1 MIYTGENEYPIY
13 LGDNEIPAI
22 YCGEELIYP
31 VSLGTLTG
39 ITIENLT
46 WKSDVPYSGG
56 TADKDNCSYKVVAHY
71 DSGKNRSITSKA
83 TITGS
88 ISVSA
93 STATERV
100 DLGLLELTATYEGF
114 TATAS
119 IEAYQEGNHYNQY
132 LTFRITSPGKIV
144 WYSTNANFTGVVINY
159 SLDSGA
165 TWTSLASAVNTENG
179 FDVDTDDV
187 VMFKGNNNYYARPVS
202 TISGSSY
209 YNQFTNTTAGFIA
222 EGNIMS
228 LIYGDNFVG
237 NDSLPAST
245 THNFGGLF
253 NGCTGMSNADN
264 LILPAMTLNPYC
276 YRNLFANCKLKTS
289 PKLPATTLA
298 QGCYNN
304 MFIGC
309 NTLEIAPDL
318 PAPVLAKQ
326 SYEGMLYMQSGNTL
340 RYIKCLA
347 TNKSASRCLT
357 NFHNSRLVSPT
368 GVFVKYPG
376 VSWTTGGTE
385 GIPTGWTVIESTE

>member
-1 MIYTGENEYPIY
+1 MIYIGNNEYPIY
-13 LGDNEIPAI
+13 LGDSEIPAI
-22 YCGEELIYP
+22 YAGEELIYP
-31 VSLGTLTG
+31 VNLGTLTG
-39 ITIENLT
+39 ITFENLT
-46 WKSDVPYSGG
+46 WESDVPYSGG
-56 TADKDNCSYKVVAHY
+56 TADKDNCSYKVVGHY
-71 DSGKNRSITSKA
+71 DSGKSRTVTKDA

-119 IEAYQEGNHYNQY
+119 TEAYQEANHYNQY
-132 LTFRITSPGKIV
+132 LTFKITSPGKIV
-144 WYSTNANFTGVVINY
+144 WYSSNANFTGVVINY
-159 SLDSGA
+159 SLDSGS
-165 TWTSLASAVNTENG
+165 TWTSLASAVNTQNG
-179 FDVDTDDV
+179 FDVDTGDV
-187 VMFKGNNNYYARPVS
+187 VMFKGNNNYYARPISAV
-202 TISGSSY
+202 SGSSY
-209 YNQFTNTTAGFIA
+209 YNHFTNTTAGFIA

-264 LILPAMTLNPYC
+264 VILPAMTLTPFC
-276 YRNLFANCKLKTS
+276 YRNLFSGCRLKTS

-298 QGCYNN
+298 QGCYCN

-347 TNKSASRCLT
+347 ANKSATRCLM
-357 NFHNSRLVSPT
+357 NFHNTNYVSPT
-368 GVFVKYPG
+368 GIFVKYPG
-376 VSWTTGGTE
+376 VSWTTGGE
-385 GIPTGWTVIESTE
+385 GIPSGWTVIESTT